1 MIRFIKKWKTKYDIN
16 RKAAKILAL
25 SSGKIDKY
33 KYLTG
38 KEILPSDLSIMIEQA
53 NFNHSSLGKALEKQT
68 KAIYDQRRK
77 QIDALRVLKP
87 DTQQLTFRDAIL
99 EDQLN
104 GETKN
109 EIERT
114 KEILKMK
121 SR

>member
-1 MIRFIKKWKTKYDIN
+1 
-16 RKAAKILAL
+16 
-25 SSGKIDKY
+25 
-33 KYLTG
+33 
-38 KEILPSDLSIMIEQA
+38 MIEQA
-53 NFNHSSLGKALEKQT
+53 NFNHSSLGRALEKQT